1 MPLKEGSQRLREIT
15 RKAPATRGSQIF
27 PGKIQ
32 AEGGPEHPRKL
43 CAKWKI
49 PKEIQVCAMFSVASG

>member
-43 CAKWKI
+43 CAK
-49 PKEIQVCAMFSVASG
+49 